1 MAFSWSG
8 FGRGEKGI
16 SDSKKVSKFL
26 SFSVVLFLL
35 LLFLFLNEESY
46 QEILSRNWEWV
57 PDGWMDF
64 AKIHLKVYFE

>member
-16 SDSKKVSKFL
+16 SDSEKVSKFL

-46 QEILSRNWEWV
+46 QEILSRN
-57 PDGWMDF
+57 
-64 AKIHLKVYFE
+64 

>member
-1 MAFSWSG
+1 MVKICEG
-8 FGRGEKGI
+8 GKGI
-16 SDSKKVSKFL
+16 SESKEVSKFFP
-26 SFSVVLFLL
+26 FSVVF

-64 AKIHLKVYFE
+64 AKIHFKVFFE